1 MSLNEGT
8 WKLWREA
15 PGFHQRYT
23 GVFSEDGNR
32 IMGAWEKSADG
43 SEWLHDFDL
52 SYIRTSNSSGGS
64 AQIRKLPE
72 SLISPRSLH
81 AEAGR

>member
-1 MSLNEGT
+1 MIIGVGPDPETFEQHYYDSRGVARVYQMSLNEGT

-43 SEWLHDFDL
+43 SEWKHDFEL
-52 SYIRTSNSSGGS
+52 SYIKS
-64 AQIRKLPE
+64 
-72 SLISPRSLH
+72 
-81 AEAGR
+81 